1 MMKRRHALKTADF
14 AQNLRLDDAAQCC
27 LLLPINTELNKQTRP
42 AKPRLIQFR
51 RPTPNRL
58 SILI

>member
-27 LLLPINTELNKQTRP
+27 PLLPINTELNKQTRP
-42 AKPRLIQFR
+42 AKPHLIQFR
-51 RPTPNRL
+51 RH
-58 SILI
+58 